1 MRYTIPMIILLLA
14 SCHTLDFDPLKAHAP
29 YPYDMHTTETLP
41 VEVFRDG
48 TSIAIVNATA
58 QSWEAPTI
66 WINQRFSAT
75 LKQLVAGQTVQ
86 VDLSKFRDDI
96 GESYPAGGLWSTR
109 RSMPMRLVEVQAVP
123 GEPLVGFVAIRQ
135 SSRD

>member
-1 MRYTIPMIILLLA
+1 
-14 SCHTLDFDPLKAHAP
+14 
-29 YPYDMHTTETLP
+29 MHTTETLP

-109 RSMPMRLVEVQAVP
+109 RSMPMRLVEVQSAP

-135 SSRD
+135 NRHE